1 MYCQK
6 RWNNDDKLNIDRNFG
21 QRNQS
26 EKRILAG
33 QWVTMN
39 DDAFVLLNEWSYFF
53 GICQMV
59 KAIVL
64 LHITFV
70 HNLASL
76 HTHQKESIVL
86 DEVVH
91 RLRVRTAKRT
101 RKKQAG
107 RNEWIQ
113 REYAGAMDE
122 IWDYLQQD
130 PRWLCAGSSVMFTPP

>member
-91 RLRVRTAKRT
+91 RLRRERPNEHEKSKREEMN
-101 RKKQAG
+101 G
-107 RNEWIQ
+107 Y
-113 REYAGAMDE
+113 RESMRE
-122 IWDYLQQD
+122 
-130 PRWLCAGSSVMFTPP
+130 RWTKYGTTCNKILAGSAPARP